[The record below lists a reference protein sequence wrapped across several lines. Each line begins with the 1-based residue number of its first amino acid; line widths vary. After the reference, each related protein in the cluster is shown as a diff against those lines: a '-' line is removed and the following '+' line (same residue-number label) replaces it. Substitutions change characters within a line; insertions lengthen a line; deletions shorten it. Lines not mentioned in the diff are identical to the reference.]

1 MERDQEPGK
10 AEPSG
15 MPRQPTWVAP
25 WGEGPTHSF
34 QLGRMPHPITLWVHR
49 ACPGSTD
56 RGVMVSRVMDAGR
69 RKGRKL
75 GAKGW
80 RLQVLFIKQSGRLS
94 PGPWPGTLHTK
105 RQGAHTAWAGLTAL
119 CWDPASDPANAPV
132 FFLGGGVSGPQ
143 GAPAVCISDSTG
155 EVRVPPLQQEV
166 GCVQPCCLHWFP
178 GGPAVFGPGQCMAP
192 GQSLHCPKGRLEAQ
206 RGGRGV
212 GVVLHLPGLGGTG
225 PLGCWLF
232 KGRENL

>member
-34 QLGRMPHPITLWVHR
+34 QSGRMPHPVTLWVHR
-49 ACPGSTD
+49 ACSGSTD

-94 PGPWPGTLHTK
+94 PGPCPATHTWALAWNTSHQET
-105 RQGAHTAWAGLTAL
+105 RSPHSLGWAHRL
-119 CWDPASDPANAPV
+119 V
-132 FFLGGGVSGPQ
+132 LG
-143 GAPAVCISDSTG
+143 
-155 EVRVPPLQQEV
+155 
-166 GCVQPCCLHWFP
+166 PCF
-178 GGPAVFGPGQCMAP
+178 
-192 GQSLHCPKGRLEAQ
+192 
-206 RGGRGV
+206 
-212 GVVLHLPGLGGTG
+212 
-225 PLGCWLF
+225 
-232 KGRENL
+232 